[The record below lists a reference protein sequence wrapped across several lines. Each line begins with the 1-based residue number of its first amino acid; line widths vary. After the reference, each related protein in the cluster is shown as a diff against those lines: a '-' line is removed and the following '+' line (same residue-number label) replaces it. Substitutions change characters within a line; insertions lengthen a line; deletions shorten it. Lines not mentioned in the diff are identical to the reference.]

1 MSSCCGGNTGMG
13 ANPRGLAYYGARGL
27 LPQVGMGTPMGL
39 SPAKGLSYFT
49 GRSALGDVVTPADVA
64 QVAPATQFADA
75 ALQGKIMDGVAP
87 GPEQGGSPNVV
98 APLAPPPED
107 EKSGLGTFLAVA
119 LAGVVGY
126 HLFVKKPEPR
136 VNISANQRAQLAA
149 LITED
154 DKRRKQL
161 GRKAKARKKK

>member
-1 MSSCCGGNTGMG
+1 MG

-27 LPQVGMGTPMGL
+27 LPQAGMGTPMGL

-49 GRSALGDVVTPADVA
+49 GHSALGDVATPADVA
-64 QVAPATQFADA
+64 QAAPATQFADA
-75 ALQGKIMDGVAP
+75 ALQNKIMDGVAP

-126 HLFVKKPEPR
+126 HLFFKQPPR
-136 VNISANQRAQLAA
+136 ANLNANQRSHLSA
-149 LITED
+149 LLTED
-154 DKRRKQL
+154 TARRKKL
-161 GRKAKARKKK
+161 GRKVRKAKR